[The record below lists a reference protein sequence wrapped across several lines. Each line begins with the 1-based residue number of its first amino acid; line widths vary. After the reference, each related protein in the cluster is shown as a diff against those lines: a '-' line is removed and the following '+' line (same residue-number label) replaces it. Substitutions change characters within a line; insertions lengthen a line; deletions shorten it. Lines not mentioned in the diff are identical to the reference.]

1 MAVDEQWMSVHFQ
14 APRSRFP
21 DSDRA
26 ERSSHGVAAQHF
38 PVVDSR
44 SRNIRSLP
52 RGSGHAGVEP
62 VEVFFQTYHE
72 TSHGRR
78 EPMIAQALVFASCY
92 IATRE

>member
-1 MAVDEQWMSVHFQ
+1 LNLGEVARLLMAVDEQWMSVHFQ

-62 VEVFFQTYHE
+62 VEVFSRHTMKHRMVDESQW
-72 TSHGRR
+72 
-78 EPMIAQALVFASCY
+78 
-92 IATRE
+92 